1 MRNNFSI
8 AIVLTLGLVVTLLA
22 ASQATGDRLQI
33 YLIDVEGGG
42 ATLFVAPSG
51 ESLLVDTGNGGN
63 AAGRDAGRIL
73 AAMDDAG
80 VESIDH
86 LVTTHW
92 HGDHF
97 GGLAELARQVEIG
110 HYIDHGPSVEANPGA
125 NEFIE
130 TTYAALHN
138 QTTRTIVEPGD
149 TIDLDGIDVTV
160 LAAGKQVLARPLP
173 GQGAMNPLCAEF
185 EPQDED
191 NGENAQSVGILV
203 EFGTFRALHLG
214 DLTVNTEFE
223 LMCPRNPI
231 GAIDLFVVSHHGQ
244 PSSNDRVLV
253 HAVRPRVAIMNNG
266 TRKGGQPETMR
277 ALFASP
283 GLEDL
288 WALHF
293 SELGGQEY
301 TVPGIFIANTT
312 DEALDAIPVLPRTG
326 GGRGSPP
333 PPHDGNAYWIEVSAA
348 RDGAFDVTNLRN
360 GFSKRYD

>member
-1 MRNNFSI
+1 MRNSFLI
-8 AIVLTLGLVVTLLA
+8 AIVSALGLAAILLG
-22 ASQATGDRLQI
+22 ASQARDDRLRI

-63 AAGRDAGRIL
+63 SAGRDAGRIR
-73 AAMDDAG
+73 AAMNAAG
-80 VESIDH
+80 IEGIDH

-110 HYIDHGPSVEANPGA
+110 HYIDHGPSVEPNPGT
-125 NEFIE
+125 NDFIE
-130 TTYAALHN
+130 TTYAALHD

-149 TIDLDGIDVTV
+149 RIDLNGIDVTV
-160 LAAGKQVLARPLP
+160 LAAGKQVLARPLQ
-173 GQGAMNPLCAEF
+173 GQGTANPLCAEF
-185 EPQDED
+185 ESQAED

-203 EFGTFRALHLG
+203 EFESFRALHLG

-231 GAIDLFVVSHHGQ
+231 GEVDLFVVSHHGQ

-253 HAVRPRVAIMNNG
+253 HAVRPRVAVMNNG

-277 ALFASP
+277 TLFTSP

-301 TVPGIFIANTT
+301 TVPGLFIANTT
-312 DEALDAIPVLPRTG
+312 DEALDAIPVSPSAG
-326 GGRGSPP
+326 GGRGNPP
-333 PPHDGNAYWIEVSAA
+333 PAHDGEAYWIEVSAA
-348 RDGAFDVTNLRN
+348 SDGTFDVTNLRN
-360 GFSKRYD
+360 GFSKRYR